1 MQKTYLKILNT
12 IYSKFIAKINTDIIP
27 NARNTLKVSKDNLQQ
42 GYSQPSV
49 DVSFILRK
57 GNEIFLEANTESR
70 FGTETKG
77 MAIQRIPHMRT
88 HLIYRHK
95 TQRLSWMLSA
105 C

>member
-49 DVSFILRK
+49 DSSVPLRK
-57 GNEIFLEANTESR
+57 MNKIFM
-70 FGTETKG
+70 GTNIETRCR
-77 MAIQRIPHMRT
+77 AETRNVDPET
-88 HLIYRHK
+88 
-95 TQRLSWMLSA
+95 TA
-105 C
+105 P